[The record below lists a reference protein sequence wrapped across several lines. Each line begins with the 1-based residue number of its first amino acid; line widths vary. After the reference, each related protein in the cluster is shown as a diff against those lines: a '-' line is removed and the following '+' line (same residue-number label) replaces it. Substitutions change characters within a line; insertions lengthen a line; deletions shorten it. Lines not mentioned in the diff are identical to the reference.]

1 MNRVMLDDG
10 RPMLVV
16 SAEGDRIGRGPW
28 ARLLATSVVSDEGS
42 ARAERGR
49 TLARS
54 GHVHTV
60 AVAEGVVSAH
70 VIGSN
75 GAEYD
80 VRLTA
85 EPVPPR
91 VWAAV
96 SRSPRGS
103 GLVETAVAGSRQSSV
118 HLQHELLIDWD
129 VSLVPDAHAVR
140 RSCTCPDSGYSGACK
155 HVIAL
160 AYVLADAIDRDPS
173 LLLRWRGCESG
184 AAGAPAGV
192 PDLSE
197 SATPPLE
204 IDADAWQ
211 VGPLPAPRPP
221 RALPVGAVLKRLGTS
236 GVRVGNAD
244 LADVLRPAYAAFA
257 VPRRGT
263 HAD

>member
-1 MNRVMLDDG
+1 VNSVILDDG
-10 RPMLVV
+10 RPVLV
-16 SAEGDRIGRGPW
+16 STQHDRIGRGPW
-28 ARLLATSVVSDEGS
+28 ARLLATSVVPDEGS

-54 GHVHTV
+54 GYVHTV
-60 AVAEGVVSAH
+60 AVAEGVVSAR
-70 VIGSN
+70 VIGSG

-80 VRLTA
+80 VRLST

-96 SRSPRGS
+96 SGSPRGS
-103 GLVETAVAGSRQSSV
+103 RLIEAAVRGSGQSSV
-118 HLQHELLIDWD
+118 HLQHELLVDWD
-129 VSLVPDAHAVR
+129 VSLVPPAHAVR

-160 AYVLADAIDRDPS
+160 AYVLADAIDRDPA

-184 AAGAPAGV
+184 AAGASTTV
-192 PDLSE
+192 SE
-197 SATPPLE
+197 PGATASPRVE

-211 VGPLPAPRPP
+211 VGPLPEPRPP

-263 HAD
+263 TDD

>member
-1 MNRVMLDDG
+1 VSIVILDDG
-10 RPMLVV
+10 RPMLV

-60 AVAEGVVSAH
+60 AVAEGVISAR
-70 VIGSN
+70 VIGSG

-80 VRLTA
+80 VRLST
-85 EPVPPR
+85 EPVSPR

-103 GLVETAVAGSRQSSV
+103 GLVEAAVAGSRQSSV

-129 VSLVPDAHAVR
+129 VSLVPAGHAVR

-155 HVIAL
+155 HVVAL

-173 LLLRWRGCESG
+173 LLLRWRGCEIG
-184 AAGAPAGV
+184 AAGAPASV
-192 PDLSE
+192 PE
-197 SATPPLE
+197 TGEAVTAPVK
-204 IDADAWQ
+204 IDADAWRA
-211 VGPLPAPRPP
+211 GPLPAARPV

-236 GVRVGNAD
+236 GVRVDNAD
-244 LADVLRPAYAAFA
+244 LADVLRPAYAVFA
-257 VPRRGT
+257 ASRRGAT
-263 HAD
+263 AD